1 MARSPIQAA
10 GGIVFRSGAEPL
22 IAVVRLSKGDDWV
35 LPKGKLNPGETP
47 KAAAER
53 EVWEETGFAVSV
65 HEFLGKLKYPAGGR
79 QKVVHFWRM
88 EASKRDRDPMSDVRD
103 VDWLPIDA
111 ALDRLTRTHERD
123 FLADIGPLAA
133 KARRLNGSQP
143 ATRRSPANGGLPTS
157 TVRKNPNKTRN
168 SVTTDRLIAKRNNS
182 GKRAAKRLTT
192 NRSIGILQKFQNW
205 VREKILGGP

>member
-10 GGIVFRSGAEPL
+10 GGIVFRSGDEPL

-53 EVWEETGFAVSV
+53 EVWEETGFTVSV
-65 HEFLGKLKYPAGGR
+65 HEFLGKLKYPASGR

-111 ALDRLTRTHERD
+111 ALERLTRTHERD
-123 FLADIGPLAA
+123 FLADIAPLAA
-133 KARRLNGSQP
+133 KARQLNGSQS
-143 ATRRSPANGGLPTS
+143 AAIRSRANGGSPATLDGKRS
-157 TVRKNPNKTRN
+157 NRVGR
-168 SVTTDRLIAKRNNS
+168 SVTADKPVARRNKL
-182 GKRAAKRLTT
+182 GKGTARRLTT
-192 NRSIGILQKFQNW
+192 NRPVGILQKFRNW
-205 VREKILGGP
+205 LRNRILGGS